1 MSEPT
6 VPEEPDLFVG
16 DPAELH
22 GQTAGNWAGQVV
34 KITSQRGERWS
45 VELAD
50 GRRMKVPP
58 QLLRATERPFVS
70 TRPAAPEL
78 HPGAVVTATPPR
90 ATGKWTYPAGQRFAV
105 VNVSERTVTIAK
117 LGGENGRVWRI
128 DPRAC
133 TPVPADTL

>member
-1 MSEPT
+1 MSDHVAQED
-6 VPEEPDLFVG
+6 PDLFVG

-22 GQTAGNWAGQVV
+22 GPSAGRWAGQVV
-34 KITSQRGERWS
+34 QIVSQRGARWA

-50 GRRMKVPP
+50 GSRLKVNPAA
-58 QLLRATERPFVS
+58 LRATEQPFVS

-117 LGGENGRVWRI
+117 LGGESGRVWRI